1 MEKLDHCDERCMER
15 QPACV
20 AGRGCHQRG
29 VNMHAR
35 FFDGEDWCNLPD
47 ASERHPTC
55 LYDWEGL
62 GLGWMATA

>member
-1 MEKLDHCDERCMER
+1 
-15 QPACV
+15 
-20 AGRGCHQRG
+20 
-29 VNMHAR
+29 MHAR

-62 GLGWMATA
+62 GLGWMSTA